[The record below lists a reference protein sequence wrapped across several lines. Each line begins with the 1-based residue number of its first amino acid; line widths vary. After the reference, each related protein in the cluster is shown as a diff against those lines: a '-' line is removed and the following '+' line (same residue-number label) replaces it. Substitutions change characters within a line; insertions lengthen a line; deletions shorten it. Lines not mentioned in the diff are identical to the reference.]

1 MTTSRT
7 TGHDGSTPRVDNRLD
22 QALGTTDEKKRK
34 EIYEQ
39 VQEIIE
45 QDAPVAFLNYYVQK
59 IKGELHDNRY
69 KDFY

>member
-1 MTTSRT
+1 M
-7 TGHDGSTPRVDNRLD
+7 D

-34 EIYEQ
+34 ELYEQ

-59 IKGELHDNRY
+59 IKGELHVNGH